1 MKTSVSVRLR
11 NLAAL
16 IGVGMSA
23 AVFAAD
29 PSGISNYREYS
40 GAFASSGQPTAKQ
53 LEILRDNNVE
63 RVIYLAYSNQSTSL
77 AEEDFLVKEL
87 GMDYVH
93 IPVDF
98 GAPTR
103 SDFYTFAAIMQQQP
117 GMKTLLH
124 CQVNFRASVFS
135 LLYRVIYEDVA
146 IEDAKEDMNSVWSP
160 NETWRNFI
168 FDVLK
173 DKGISP
179 YCDVCDWN
187 IAEGN

>member
-1 MKTSVSVRLR
+1 MKISVSVRLR

-40 GAFASSGQPTAKQ
+40 DAFASSGQPTAKQ

-77 AEEDFLVKEL
+77 DEEDFLVKEL

-93 IPVDF
+93 IPVEFD
-98 GAPTR
+98 APTR
-103 SDFYTFAAIMQQQP
+103 SDFYTFAAIMEQQP
-117 GMKTLLH
+117 GKKTLLH
-124 CQVNFRASVFS
+124 CQVNYRASAFS

-168 FDVLK
+168 FDVLQ

-187 IAEGN
+187 IAESN